1 MTNVGLLVLGE
12 RDSLEMLFLLIL
24 FLIIIIAAY
33 YVTYV
38 IARVQKGTRT
48 NKNLEIIEVISLGQ
62 SKYLELIRIGTQY
75 VVVSVTK
82 QHIETVLTLTKEEL
96 VLLEDN
102 QKQKILPFQQILEKY
117 KTDKEKD
124 VKDCGDEND
133 ETNDK

>member
-1 MTNVGLLVLGE
+1 MGE

-102 QKQKILPFQQILEKY
+102 QKAENTPFP
-117 KTDKEKD
+117 
-124 VKDCGDEND
+124 
-133 ETNDK
+133 TNS

>member
-96 VLLEDN
+96 VLLDDN

>member
-1 MTNVGLLVLGE
+1 MTNLGLLVLGE

-24 FLIIIIAAY
+24 FLVIIIAAY

-38 IARVQKGTRT
+38 IARVQKGTKT

-82 QHIETVLTLTKEEL
+82 QHIETILTLTEEEL
-96 VLLEDN
+96 LILDDH

-117 KTDKEKD
+117 RLGKEKD
-124 VKDCGDEND
+124 EKDCGDEKN
-133 ETNDK
+133 ETNNK

>member
-1 MTNVGLLVLGE
+1 MTNIGLLVLGE

-24 FLIIIIAAY
+24 FLVIIIAAY

-38 IARVQKGTRT
+38 IARVQKGTKT

-82 QHIETVLTLTKEEL
+82 QHIETILSLTEDEL
-96 VLLEDN
+96 LILDDH

-117 KTDKEKD
+117 RSGKEKD
-124 VKDCGDEND
+124 EKDCGDEKN
-133 ETNDK
+133 ETNNK